1 VSFRKFARTFFGG
14 CRRVSALPPGKSAP
28 AISLD
33 TIDGK
38 KATLAEALSKGPVLA
53 AFFKVS
59 CPTCQFTF
67 PFLER
72 MYEMFGG
79 ENFTFWAIS
88 QNDAEDTRGF
98 LEKYGVQFPALL
110 DEKGYPASNQFG
122 LTNVPTTFLIGQDG
136 KIRITSVG
144 FSKADLERMAA
155 EAARATGK
163 LAAALFRP
171 SEAIPEYKP
180 G

>member
-1 VSFRKFARTFFGG
+1 M
-14 CRRVSALPPGKSAP
+14 SALSSGKTAP
-28 AISLD
+28 SISLS
-33 TIDGK
+33 TVEGEK
-38 KATLAEALSKGPVLA
+38 VSLADALAKGPVLA

-88 QNDAEDTRGF
+88 QNDAEDTREF
-98 LEKYGVQFPALL
+98 LDRYGVRFPALL
-110 DEKGYPASNQFG
+110 DEKGYPASNQYG
-122 LTNVPTTFLIGQDG
+122 LTNVPTAFLIAPDG
-136 KIRITSVG
+136 KIQISSVG
-144 FSKADLERMAA
+144 FSKPDLEKIAA
-155 EAARATGK
+155 AAARATGK
-163 LAAALFRP
+163 PNAPLFKP
-171 SEAIPEYKP
+171 GEAVPEYKP

>member
-1 VSFRKFARTFFGG
+1 M
-14 CRRVSALPPGKSAP
+14 SALSPGKTAP
-28 AISLD
+28 PITLA
-33 TIDGK
+33 TVDGK
-38 KATLAEALSKGPVLA
+38 KASLADALAKGPVLA

-88 QNDAEDTRGF
+88 QNDAEDTREF
-98 LEKYGVQFPALL
+98 LDRYGVRFPALL
-110 DEKGYPASNQFG
+110 DEKGYPASNQYG
-122 LTNVPTTFLIGQDG
+122 LTNVPTAFLIAPDG
-136 KIRITSVG
+136 KIQISSVG
-144 FSKADLERMAA
+144 FSKPDLEKIAA
-155 EAARATGK
+155 AVARATGK
-163 LAAALFRP
+163 LAAPLFRP
-171 SEAIPEYKP
+171 GEAVPEYKP

>member
-1 VSFRKFARTFFGG
+1 M
-14 CRRVSALPPGKSAP
+14 SALSPGKTAP
-28 AISLD
+28 PITLA
-33 TIDGK
+33 TVDGK
-38 KATLAEALSKGPVLA
+38 KASLADALAKGPVLA

-88 QNDAEDTRGF
+88 QNDAEDTREF
-98 LEKYGVQFPALL
+98 LDRYGVRFPALL
-110 DEKGYPASNQFG
+110 DEKGYPASNQYG
-122 LTNVPTTFLIGQDG
+122 LTNVPTAFLIAPDG
-136 KIRITSVG
+136 KIQISSVG
-144 FSKADLERMAA
+144 FSRADLEKIAA
-155 EAARATGK
+155 AAARATGK
-163 LAAALFRP
+163 LAAPLFKP
-171 SEAIPEYKP
+171 GEAVPEYKP